1 VDFVD
6 SQNYTFKEHILML
19 FQIHLELLLV
29 QHCMVV
35 QTLLCLHTQPLVIV
49 CMFMYAMH
57 VLNSMNNQNG
67 SNILYF
73 KAWII
78 WNKSLLT
85 IPWIF
90 NFFHLLIYQ
99 WKLNNEIMDSCMA
112 KYNPLGYLTIL
123 YSIGIPSFN
132 QLVHQKDVNLA
143 LKDLLHQNLSS
154 NPFIQKYITNI
165 EKPNPTHGLCV
176 LSSSIVK

>member
-1 VDFVD
+1 
-6 SQNYTFKEHILML
+6 
-19 FQIHLELLLV
+19 
-29 QHCMVV
+29 
-35 QTLLCLHTQPLVIV
+35 
-49 CMFMYAMH
+49 
-57 VLNSMNNQNG
+57 
-67 SNILYF
+67 
-73 KAWII
+73 
-78 WNKSLLT
+78 
-85 IPWIF
+85 
-90 NFFHLLIYQ
+90 
-99 WKLNNEIMDSCMA
+99 MDSCMA